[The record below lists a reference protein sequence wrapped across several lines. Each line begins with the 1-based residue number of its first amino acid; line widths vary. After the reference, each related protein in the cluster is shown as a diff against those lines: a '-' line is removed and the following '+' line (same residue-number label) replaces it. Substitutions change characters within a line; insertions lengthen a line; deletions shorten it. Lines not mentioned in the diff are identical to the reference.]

1 LKNNTRKKIICLSTV
16 LLFAPLTASADI
28 VGDTRPDFSERDTLP
43 DFESESPTNILPALP
58 ELPPLP
64 ERDPSLSSL
73 EKILVNKFELRG
85 NTVFSNAE
93 LAEITKSYEG
103 RWISPEELQ
112 EVKNKITL
120 HYINNGYVNSGA
132 IIPDQQVVGGVIEL
146 LIIEGQLFQVEISG
160 NDRIRT
166 PYLQKRLEGDEEE
179 TLNINDLQERLLLIQ
194 QNPLI
199 ARVNAELG
207 PGIKLGESILR
218 VDVEE
223 KRPYDFNFRFNNHR
237 SPSIGAYRGELEGQH
252 RNVSGWGDSFYA
264 RYGLTEGLNDYT
276 LNYSVPLNH
285 RDTTLSFHIENSDS
299 EVVSE
304 PFKQLN
310 VESKAYTYAVTLTHP
325 FYRTPNQSFKAGLR
339 LEKRTSKT
347 FLLNRAYEFSPGAE
361 NGKSE
366 ISVIRFSQDWLDRS
380 RTQVIAARSV
390 FSLGI
395 NALGSTIH
403 NDGTPDSRFFTWLG
417 QFQWVKRLETLDSQI
432 LFRTDFQWANQD
444 LLPLEK
450 FSIGGAS
457 TVRGY
462 RENELTRDNGAV
474 SALEWRI
481 PVAQWKISKLS
492 LEQDDGTVELIPFID
507 YGRSW
512 SAKSATTGQREL
524 FSTGLGVRWTPSQKI
539 QAELFWGKALRD
551 VPEPEDDDL
560 QDDGIHFEVN
570 IAF

>member
-1 LKNNTRKKIICLSTV
+1 LKHNTHKSKIIYLSAV
-16 LLFAPLTASADI
+16 LLFAPLSASADI
-28 VGDTRPDFSERDTLP
+28 VSEPLKRAPLP
-43 DFESESPTNILPALP
+43 EFEEEETSTSILPALP

-64 ERDPSLSSL
+64 KSEPSLSSMD
-73 EKILVNKFELRG
+73 KIRVNKFILKG
-85 NTVFSNAE
+85 NTVFSDKV
-93 LAEITKSYEG
+93 LAEITKDYEH
-103 RWISPEELQ
+103 RLISPEELQ

-132 IIPDQQVVGGVIEL
+132 IIPDQEVVNGVIEL
-146 LIIEGQLFQVEISG
+146 LIIEGQLFQVDISG
-160 NDRIRT
+160 NERIRT
-166 PYLQKRLEGDEEE
+166 AYLKSRLQGDKDSA
-179 TLNINDLQERLLLIQ
+179 LNINELQESLQLLQ

-199 ARVNAELG
+199 GRVNAELG

-223 KRPYDFNFRFNNHR
+223 NRPYDFNFRFNNHR
-237 SPSIGAYRGELEGQH
+237 SPSIGAYRAEIDGIH
-252 RNVSGWGDSFYA
+252 RNVTGWGDSLYA

-276 LNYSVPLNH
+276 LSYSFPLNH
-285 RDTTLSFHIENSDS
+285 RDTTLSFHIDSSDS

-304 PFKQLN
+304 PFKQLH
-310 VESKAYTYAVTLTHP
+310 VESEARTYAMTLTHP
-325 FYRTPNQSFKAGLR
+325 FYRTPNQSFKVGLR
-339 LEKRTSKT
+339 LEKRTSETSLLSRPFT
-347 FLLNRAYEFSPGAE
+347 FSAGAE
-361 NGKSE
+361 DGKSE

-390 FSLGI
+390 FSLGV
-395 NALGSTIH
+395 NAFGSTIH
-403 NDGTPDSRFFTWLG
+403 DNGIPDSRFFTWLG
-417 QFQWVKRLETLDSQI
+417 QFQWVKRLNTLDSQV
-432 LFRTDFQWANQD
+432 LFRTDLQWANQD

-450 FSIGGAS
+450 FSMGGAS

-462 RENELTRDNGAV
+462 RENELTRDNGVV
-474 SALEWRI
+474 SAIEWRI
-481 PVAQWKISKLS
+481 PVAQWKISNLS
-492 LEQDDGTVELIPFID
+492 VEQDDGKVELIPFID

-512 SAKSATTGQREL
+512 SAKSPTMGQREL

-560 QDDGIHFEVN
+560 QDDGIHFEIS